1 MKIAWFSLWIS
12 RALLH
17 NVRNYLLVVIAS
29 ISGRHCTYKVLRPCL
44 QNLAATSTCYKMGH
58 CRRTIM
64 NKHWEFASEKY
75 GQFVFYLQTMV
86 LLLINLT
93 QCMIL
98 VQYYW
103 YDNVCMKPSN
113 TVEILK
119 PRQNGSHFA
128 DDSFKCIFLNDNFQ
142 VSNKVWLQCVLEGLI
157 DCKSTLFQIMTWCWT
172 GNKPLS
178 VPMGTKL
185 ILADREYWWFLH
197 WN

>member
-44 QNLAATSTCYKMGH
+44 QNLAATSTCYKMDH

-119 PRQNGSHFA
+119 PRQMA
-128 DDSFKCIFLNDNFQ
+128 PILQ
-142 VSNKVWLQCVLEGLI
+142 MTVSNAFSWMKTF
-157 DCKSTLFQIMTWCWT
+157 KFQIKFDC
-172 GNKPLS
+172 N
-178 VPMGTKL
+178 V
-185 ILADREYWWFLH
+185 FLMVSLTVSPH
-197 WN
+197 CFR